1 MQVREI
7 LMVALGHHGNRPMLL
22 VRLDSEVQIYQAYKY
37 PKGHLKL
44 RFKKLDHGIIPGHL
58 RYITSYNKSRISM
71 MRYFSNIAGYNG
83 VFICGDYAHWI
94 FLTGRGELRTH
105 PMGIDGPVTSF
116 APFNNI
122 NCPQGF
128 LYFNRKVNYYK
139 IFL

>member
-1 MQVREI
+1 MI
-7 LMVALGHHGNRPMLL
+7 LNYQFISRPRPRDEDMPAMNDT
-22 VRLDSEVQIYQAYKY
+22 R
-37 PKGHLKL
+37 HC
-44 RFKKLDHGIIPGHL
+44 
-58 RYITSYNKSRISM
+58 M

-83 VFICGDYAHWI
+83 VFICSDYPHWI

-128 LYFNRKVNYYK
+128 LYFNRKVSLFIL
-139 IFL
+139 IFYF

>member
-1 MQVREI
+1 MPAMNDTR
-7 LMVALGHHGNRPMLL
+7 HC
-22 VRLDSEVQIYQAYKY
+22 
-37 PKGHLKL
+37 
-44 RFKKLDHGIIPGHL
+44 
-58 RYITSYNKSRISM
+58 M

-83 VFICGDYAHWI
+83 VFICSDYPHWI

-128 LYFNRKVNYYK
+128 LYFNRKVSLIVS
-139 IFL
+139 IFLLIFFIIIIIIVMFIFVYRLN